1 IRDEIAALNRR
12 AADAGREIAEIGTRR
27 EIARSAKLAEQSASI
42 IAAVNARFGGRLG
55 ALQPPPKPEP
65 FLALETTISRT
76 TCTPS
81 PARWSKCALTPI
93 RRQRQASKP
102 PPIATAS
109 AAGFQCSN

>member
-1 IRDEIAALNRR
+1 MTDKEKRLRVTLATAMDGVVDANARLRAALVGGDPTESIRDEIAALNRR

-65 FLALETTISRT
+65 FLALETTI
-76 TCTPS
+76 
-81 PARWSKCALTPI
+81 
-93 RRQRQASKP
+93 
-102 PPIATAS
+102 
-109 AAGFQCSN
+109 